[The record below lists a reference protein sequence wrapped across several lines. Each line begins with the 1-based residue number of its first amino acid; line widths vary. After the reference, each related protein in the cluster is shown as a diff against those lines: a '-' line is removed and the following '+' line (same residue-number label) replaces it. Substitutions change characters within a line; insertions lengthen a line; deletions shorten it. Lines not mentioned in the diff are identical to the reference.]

1 MSIKRT
7 LIVTFTASETQKLWK
22 CKTLCSA
29 LILPCQKATE
39 SINLDLK
46 YSILY
51 CLGSDSLVHSIG
63 FVNALPLPCP
73 MNTMLTEVRL
83 ITDTVLSK
91 DYTPFIIV
99 NPDLNVVLDIQT
111 DYQILLRLRSQCK
124 GKGDWDKNY
133 LNEIV
138 IRVWGY
144 MGELCSACNT
154 TGKFMRLQLL

>member
-1 MSIKRT
+1 MYTSCTHSKQPHFTWSRFLFRRSCHSSFQSSADFSMSIKRT

-124 GKGDWDKNY
+124 GKGD
-133 LNEIV
+133 
-138 IRVWGY
+138 
-144 MGELCSACNT
+144 
-154 TGKFMRLQLL
+154 